1 MTPPFSEQ
9 WVRTLLEK
17 LPFYVW
23 TSDARGVPTFV
34 DPRLLA
40 LLGVESAAEAGT
52 GWFQRV
58 HPDDREVV
66 QIDWRDALAAPR
78 AFRSEYRMALAD
90 GTYRWFEAR
99 GCPVLQDDGSVAQW
113 VGSIDDVEKEVGT
126 RAALRAEQL
135 RLAKTADA
143 SPGMLYSFWSA
154 ADGQRANFPYVSPAF
169 SRLFK
174 VDPAELAVNAM
185 PFFMLGNPEDIPGV
199 GAATAESARD
209 LTLFTHQWRVKAAGI
224 GEIWVEA
231 HSMPVREPDGS
242 TTWHGT
248 LSDISAR
255 RRNEA
260 EIRELN
266 AYLERRVAER
276 TQELELANRELE
288 AFSYSVSHDLREPL
302 RAVNG
307 FSQALLDDFGSH
319 LPHEGQRFVDNIRKG
334 ALRMGR
340 LIDDLLAFSRLS
352 RQPLRRRCVD
362 VRRLVEECVNLVKPA
377 ESKATVILG
386 DLPDCD
392 ADPALLQQVFTN
404 LLSNAFKYSHKRET
418 PHIGV
423 DSRRDES
430 GRVVYFVRDNG
441 TGFDMQYA
449 DKLFQVFQRLHGA
462 AEFDGTGVGLAV
474 VHRIVVRH
482 GGSIWAESAP
492 DQGATFF
499 LTLAG

>member
-1 MTPPFSEQ
+1 MTPPFSDN
-9 WVRTLLEK
+9 WVRTLVAK
-17 LPFYVW
+17 LPFHVW
-23 TSDARGVPTFV
+23 TSDPNGVPTFV

-40 LLGVESAAEAGT
+40 LLGVDSAAEAGT

-58 HPDDREVV
+58 HPDDRETV
-66 QIDWRDALAAPR
+66 QSEWRDALSSPR
-78 AFRSEYRMALAD
+78 EFRSEYRMALAD

-99 GCPVLQDDGSVAQW
+99 ACPVFRDDGSVAQW
-113 VGSIDDVEKEVGT
+113 VGSIDDVEKEVAT

-154 ADGQRANFPYVSPAF
+154 PDGRANFPYVSPAF
-169 SRLFK
+169 CRLFQ
-174 VDPAELAVNAM
+174 VDAAELARSAES
-185 PFFMLGNPEDIPGV
+185 FFKLGNPEDIPGV

-209 LTLFTHQWRVKAAGI
+209 LTLFTHQWRVNAPEI

-231 HSMPVREPDGS
+231 HSMPVRETDGT

-248 LSDISAR
+248 VSDISAR
-255 RRNEA
+255 RRSEA

-266 AYLERRVAER
+266 ANLERRVAER
-276 TQELELANRELE
+276 TEELELANRELE

-307 FSQALLDDFGSH
+307 FSQALLDDFGPQ
-319 LPHEGQRFVDNIRKG
+319 LPAEGQRFVDNIRKG

-340 LIDDLLAFSRLS
+340 LIDDLLGFSRLS
-352 RQPLRRRCVD
+352 RQPLRRRTVD
-362 VRRLVEECVNLVKPA
+362 VRRLVEECVNLVKPV
-377 ESKATVILG
+377 ESRATVSIG
-386 DLPDCD
+386 ELPACD
-392 ADPALLQQVFTN
+392 ADPGLLQQVFTN
-404 LLSNAFKYSHKRET
+404 LISNAFKYSQKREK
-418 PHIGV
+418 PLVSV
-423 DSRRDES
+423 DSRPNES
-430 GRVVYFVRDNG
+430 GGVVYFVRDNG
-441 TGFDMQYA
+441 IGFDMKYSG
-449 DKLFQVFQRLHGA
+449 KLFQVFQRLHGA

-482 GGSIWAESAP
+482 GGRIWAESAP

-499 LTLAG
+499 FTLTT

>member
-1 MTPPFSEQ
+1 
-9 WVRTLLEK
+9 
-17 LPFYVW
+17 
-23 TSDARGVPTFV
+23 
-34 DPRLLA
+34 
-40 LLGVESAAEAGT
+40 
-52 GWFQRV
+52 
-58 HPDDREVV
+58 
-66 QIDWRDALAAPR
+66 
-78 AFRSEYRMALAD
+78 MALAD
-90 GTYRWFEAR
+90 GTWRWFEAR
-99 GCPVLQDDGSVAQW
+99 GSPVFRDDGSVAQW
-113 VGSIDDVEKEVGT
+113 VGSIDDVEKEVAT

-154 ADGQRANFPYVSPAF
+154 PDGQRATFPYVSPAF
-169 SRLFK
+169 CRLFQ
-174 VDPAELAVNAM
+174 VDPAELAVSAM

-209 LTLFTHQWRVKAAGI
+209 LTLFTHQWRVKAADI

-231 HSMPVREPDGS
+231 HSMPVREADGS

-248 LSDISAR
+248 LSDITAR
-255 RRNEA
+255 RRAEA
-260 EIRELN
+260 EIHELN
-266 AYLERRVAER
+266 ANLERRVAQR

-319 LPHEGQRFVDNIRKG
+319 LPEEGQRFVDNIRKG

-362 VRRLVEECVNLVKPA
+362 VKRLVEECVTLVKPA
-377 ESKATVILG
+377 DSKATVSLG
-386 DLPDCD
+386 ELPDYD
-392 ADPALLQQVFTN
+392 ADPGLLQQVFTN
-404 LLSNAFKYSHKRET
+404 LLSNAFKYSHKREA
-418 PHIGV
+418 PLISV

-430 GRVVYFVRDNG
+430 GSVVYFVRDNG

-449 DKLFQVFQRLHGA
+449 GKLFQVFQRLHGS

-474 VHRIVVRH
+474 VHRIVQRH
-482 GGSIWAESAP
+482 GGHIWAESAP

-499 LTLAG
+499 FTLGS